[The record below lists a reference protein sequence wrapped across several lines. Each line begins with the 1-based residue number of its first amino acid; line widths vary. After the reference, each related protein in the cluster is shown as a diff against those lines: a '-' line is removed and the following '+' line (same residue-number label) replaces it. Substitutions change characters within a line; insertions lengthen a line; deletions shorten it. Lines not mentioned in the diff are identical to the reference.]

1 MSKRYEERDFLDYI
15 AGRRIHGKL
24 VAQIEE
30 EVRKARKH
38 EEWRTE
44 YMTFEMLQRE
54 KYKEGVEYGKR
65 LGEKTGIGLG
75 KLDAIQRMQKKGL
88 SMEEIMDMG
97 YTKAEYMKAL
107 QAEKIN

>member
-1 MSKRYEERDFLDYI
+1 
-15 AGRRIHGKL
+15 
-24 VAQIEE
+24 
-30 EVRKARKH
+30 
-38 EEWRTE
+38 
-44 YMTFEMLQRE
+44 MTFEMLQRE
-54 KYKEGVEYGKR
+54 KYKEGVEYGKK
-65 LGEKTGIGLG
+65 LGERRGEKRGIGLG

>member
-1 MSKRYEERDFLDYI
+1 
-15 AGRRIHGKL
+15 
-24 VAQIEE
+24 
-30 EVRKARKH
+30 
-38 EEWRTE
+38 
-44 YMTFEMLQRE
+44 MTFEMLQRE
-54 KYKEGVEYGKR
+54 KYKEGVEYGKK
-65 LGEKTGIGLG
+65 LGERQGERRGEKRGEKRGIGLG